1 MARAVLDLLNDP
13 PLAEQMVRAGRD
25 LVQQFTWSH
34 VRPRLLDVY
43 STVTGGPAPKA
54 TAGSR

>member
-1 MARAVLDLLNDP
+1 MAGAVLDLLGDP
-13 PLAEQMVRAGRD
+13 RLGEQMVRAGRD

-43 STVTGGPAPKA
+43 SALTGGPAPKV